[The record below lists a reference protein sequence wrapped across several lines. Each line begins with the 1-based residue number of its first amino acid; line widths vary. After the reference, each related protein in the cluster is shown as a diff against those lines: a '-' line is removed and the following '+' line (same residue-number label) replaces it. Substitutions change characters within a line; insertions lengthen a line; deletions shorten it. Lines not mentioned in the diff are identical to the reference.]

1 MLYHFLSSN
10 KVIKLLLS
18 HLPCYFQI
26 IIHTGGHVKAIVI
39 PRTRRYTL
47 RLKIEETGKTIY
59 LGRTSAQLDL
69 AVVQEVHTTV
79 RLREPSSQKW
89 L

>member
-1 MLYHFLSSN
+1 
-10 KVIKLLLS
+10 
-18 HLPCYFQI
+18 
-26 IIHTGGHVKAIVI
+26 
-39 PRTRRYTL
+39 L